1 MHARVYTVFSRCI
14 HCSSGQNAQNNA
26 QQCIHWKNFRCIH
39 CLHRF
44 ARVRSPK
51 TRKTTRNSVY
61 TGKVFSVYTKFTTCK
76 HRSVKTCIHRA
87 IGVYSVYTCQRI
99 EPVGVY
105 TARSMYTPNTAMA
118 CRCECALHQ
127 LVGIAGSYPAELS
140 VWHMPWHQRL
150 QQISPRTASNSHDLR
165 ALERVQVSQHGS
177 THPAPAREYTRTARS
192 PRAP

>member
-1 MHARVYTVFSRCI
+1 
-14 HCSSGQNAQNNA
+14 
-26 QQCIHWKNFRCIH
+26 
-39 CLHRF
+39 
-44 ARVRSPK
+44 
-51 TRKTTRNSVY
+51 
-61 TGKVFSVYTKFTTCK
+61 
-76 HRSVKTCIHRA
+76 
-87 IGVYSVYTCQRI
+87 
-99 EPVGVY
+99 
-105 TARSMYTPNTAMA
+105 MA